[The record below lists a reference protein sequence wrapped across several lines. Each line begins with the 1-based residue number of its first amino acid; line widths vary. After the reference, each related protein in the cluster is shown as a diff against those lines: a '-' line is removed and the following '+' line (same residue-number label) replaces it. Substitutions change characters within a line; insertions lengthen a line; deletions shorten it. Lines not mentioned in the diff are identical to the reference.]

1 MSFTASLR
9 KSANSIWVK
18 EQSHVFVKELGSGEL
33 KLEVFQHYMKQDY
46 QFLIEFSKVIAV
58 AVAKCGRLSDMEWF
72 SKLLNETL
80 NVEMSL
86 HVSFCKDFGISLSD
100 LLETKMSP
108 TVLAYTR
115 YLLEI
120 AYSKPAVHIATAIL
134 PCSWGYSEL
143 GKKLYLQGMPVN
155 APLYC
160 RWIEMYNSEEF
171 AGLAQ
176 WLRDFIDRET
186 VGLSSEALV
195 VLSDIFIQSSRYEY
209 LFWDAAYRMETWH
222 PLP

>member
-33 KLEVFQHYMKQDY
+33 KLEAFQHYMKQDY

-58 AVAKCGRLSDMEWF
+58 AVAKCGHLSDMEWF

-86 HVSFCKDFGISLSD
+86 HVSFCKDFDISLSD
-100 LLETKMSP
+100 LLETEMSP

-186 VGLSSEALV
+186 VGLSSESLV
-195 VLSDIFIQSSRYEY
+195 ILRDIFIQSSRYEY

>member
-108 TVLAYTR
+108 TVLVYTR

-186 VGLSSEALV
+186 VGLSSESLV

>member
-1 MSFTASLR
+1 MSFTTGLR

-18 EQSHVFVKELGSGEL
+18 EQSHPFVKELGSGEL
-33 KLEVFQHYMKQDY
+33 NLEIFQHYMKQDY
-46 QFLIEFSKVIAV
+46 QFLIEFSKVIAL
-58 AVAKCGRLSDMEWF
+58 AVAKCDRLSDMEWF
-72 SKLLNETL
+72 SRLLNETL

-120 AYSKPAVHIATAIL
+120 AFSKPAVHIATAVL

-186 VGLSSEALV
+186 VGLSSESLV

>member
-134 PCSWGYSEL
+134 PCSWGNSEL
-143 GKKLYLQGMPVN
+143 GKKLHLQGMPVN

-186 VGLSSEALV
+186 VGLSSESLV

>member
-134 PCSWGYSEL
+134 PCSWGNSEL

-186 VGLSSEALV
+186 VGLSSESLV

>member
-143 GKKLYLQGMPVN
+143 GKKLHLQGMPVN

-186 VGLSSEALV
+186 VGLSSESLV

>member
-1 MSFTASLR
+1 
-9 KSANSIWVK
+9 
-18 EQSHVFVKELGSGEL
+18 
-33 KLEVFQHYMKQDY
+33 MKQDY
-46 QFLIEFSKVIAV
+46 QFLIEFSKVIAL
-58 AVAKCGRLSDMEWF
+58 AVAKCDRLSDMEWF
-72 SKLLNETL
+72 SRLLNETL
-80 NVEMSL
+80 TVEMSL
-86 HVSFCKDFGISLSD
+86 HVGFCKDFGISLSD

-108 TVLAYTR
+108 TVQAYTS

-120 AYSKPAVHIATAIL
+120 AYSKSAVYTATAIL

-143 GKKLYLQGMPVN
+143 GQKLYLEGMPVN

-186 VGLSSEALV
+186 VGLSSESLV
-195 VLSDIFIQSSRYEY
+195 VLHDIFIQSSRYEY